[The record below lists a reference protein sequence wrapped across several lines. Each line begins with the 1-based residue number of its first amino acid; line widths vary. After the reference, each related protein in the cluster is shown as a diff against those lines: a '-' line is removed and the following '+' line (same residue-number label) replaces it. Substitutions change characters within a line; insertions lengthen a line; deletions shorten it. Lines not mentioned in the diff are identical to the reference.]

1 MRKQRKKMEKIPDIL
16 AEIIANKRAELVAAK
31 AAVTAAELERRAARA
46 VGTRD
51 FAAALRRVAG
61 STSSPQAG
69 GPVRIIAEVK
79 RRSPSAG
86 AIAAEAGAIA
96 VAREYEAAGADAI
109 SVLTDRKYFG
119 GSLEDLAAVRAAV
132 GVPVLRKDFIVEAYQ
147 VWEARAAGADGFLL
161 IAEALDEAAL
171 AELVALGRRLGMEAL
186 VEAHGAEA
194 LERAVASGARLV
206 GVNNRDLR
214 TMAVDVGTTER
225 LAAQVPGDRVV
236 VAESGIAGAAEVR
249 RVLKAGAQ
257 AVLVGETLMRAED
270 RGGKVREMKE
280 AR

>member
-1 MRKQRKKMEKIPDIL
+1 MEKIPDIL

-31 AAVTAAELERRAARA
+31 AAVTAAELERRVARA
-46 VGTRD
+46 AGPRD
-51 FAAALRRVAG
+51 FGAALRRA
-61 STSSPQAG
+61 AG

-86 AIAAEAGAIA
+86 EIAGEAGASA

-109 SVLTDRKYFG
+109 SVITDQNYFG
-119 GSLEDLAAVRAAV
+119 GCLEDLAAVRAAV
-132 GVPVLRKDFIVEAYQ
+132 SVPVLRKDFIVEAYQ

-161 IAEALDEAAL
+161 IAEALDEASL

-194 LERAVASGARLV
+194 LERAVASGATLV

-214 TMAVDVGTTER
+214 TFVVDLATTER
-225 LAAQVPGDRVV
+225 LAARVPGDRVL

-249 RVLKAGAQ
+249 RVLNVGAQ
-257 AVLVGETLMRAED
+257 AVLVGETLMRAKD
-270 RGGKVREMKE
+270 RAGKVREMKN
-280 AR
+280 AK